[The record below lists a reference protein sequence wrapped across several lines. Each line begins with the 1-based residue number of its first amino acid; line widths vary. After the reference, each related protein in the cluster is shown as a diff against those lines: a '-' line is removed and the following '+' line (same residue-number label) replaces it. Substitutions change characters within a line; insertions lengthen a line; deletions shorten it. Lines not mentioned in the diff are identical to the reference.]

1 MAASI
6 AISLA
11 SDSKP
16 TSLKALITAFKDTK
30 PDLLGPS

>member
-11 SDSKP
+11 SASKP

-30 PDLLGPS
+30 PDLLGP